1 MESEPIHIL
10 TLKSKQQRPEFVN
23 PGKGPFNDE
32 AFLVHLTIELPLPST
47 FDCFPVAFVL
57 WNVGTHASIPQ
68 HLPCFSCVKTAIRV
82 EKGRPIL
89 QTIALQ
95 ISKDLGDGCSQVI
108 AVIMATTNDLTCSH
122 NVAIPVNH
130 WNDVA
135 GLRFLSP
142 LVLDTFAPFFAT
154 VWLPSRL
161 RTDKF
166 NSYLIDRI
174 PASNKRWRL
183 PSLLHL

>member
-10 TLKSKQQRPEFVN
+10 TLKSNQQRPEFVN
-23 PGKGPFNDE
+23 PSKGPFNDE
-32 AFLVHLTIELPLPST
+32 PLLVHLTIELPLPST
-47 FDCFPVAFVL
+47 FDCFSVAFVL
-57 WNVGTHASIPQ
+57 WNGGTHASIPQ

-82 EKGRPIL
+82 EQGRLIL

-95 ISKDLGDGCSQVI
+95 ISKDLGDGCSQVL
-108 AVIMATTNDLTCSH
+108 AVIMTTTNDLTCSH

-142 LVLDTFAPFFAT
+142 LILDTFSPFFAT

-161 RTDKF
+161 RTDNF
-166 NSYLIDRI
+166 TSYLIDRI
-174 PASNKRWRL
+174 PASNKR
-183 PSLLHL
+183 